1 MENGKGPMSNND
13 GRVIVAEQNINT
25 LMDAVQQLQE
35 RDREKVDRLDW
46 IDKKMVEVD
55 TMQKELYATL
65 HTINLKALGDA
76 VRQLQEK
83 YRELKRLME

>member
-1 MENGKGPMSNND
+1 MGNND
-13 GRVIVAEQNINT
+13 GKVIVAERNINT

-35 RDREKVDRLDW
+35 RDREKVARLDW
-46 IDKKMVEVD
+46 IEKKMVEVD

-83 YRELKRLME
+83 YRELKRLTE